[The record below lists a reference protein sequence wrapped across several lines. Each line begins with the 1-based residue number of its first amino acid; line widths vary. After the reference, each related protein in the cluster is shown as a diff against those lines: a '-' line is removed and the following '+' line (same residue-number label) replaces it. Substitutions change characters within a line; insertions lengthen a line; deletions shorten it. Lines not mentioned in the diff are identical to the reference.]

1 MLHVITIVDNVLWHI
16 VKNHLFYIEYFLQVN
31 TYRFSISWSRIFP
44 TGSGSVPNPEGVAY
58 YNNLIDALVGV
69 GIQPIVTLYHWDFP
83 QKLQDYG
90 GWENATTAEVFADYA
105 ETCFRLFG
113 DRVSKVSVESLR
125 NAHDVF
131 IFSFYCSRA
140 DCKCSL
146 LII

>member
-1 MLHVITIVDNVLWHI
+1 MH
-16 VKNHLFYIEYFLQVN
+16 FIEYFLQVN

-44 TGSGSVPNPEGVAY
+44 TGSGSMPNPEGVAY

-105 ETCFRLFG
+105 ETCFGLFG
-113 DRVSKVSVESLR
+113 DRVGKQSIELLR
-125 NAHDVF
+125 NALCV
-131 IFSFYCSRA
+131 SVL
-140 DCKCSL
+140 SL
-146 LII
+146 